1 MFDMFKENNGGVS
14 SVRVIAFMI
23 VAAVL
28 FVWVSVS
35 LKTWTIQPLDM
46 NTVVMVL
53 GSLGAKVG
61 QKFAEKP

>member
-1 MFDMFKENNGGVS
+1 MFDVFKENNGGVS

-23 VAAVL
+23 VTAVL